1 MTTDPPLAR
10 KPVLTGER
18 VVLRPFEEG
27 DLPAM
32 AAAIGDP
39 DVLRLTGSVTSTAQA
54 QAGRTESD
62 AELRDWYLTH
72 ADRPDRLDLAV
83 VDVVTGRCVGEVVLN
98 DWDPVADCCNF
109 RILLAPEG
117 QGRGLGTEAATLLIE
132 HAFAVGLAR
141 VTLTVFTFNPRAI
154 RAYERVGFAIEGTR
168 HRALRYDGVW
178 YAEHLMAIHPG
189 DPRPAAPVLEQVELH
204 VRAGE
209 EAAYEAAF
217 AQAAPI
223 IRRQTGCR
231 SVRLARSLEHPSH
244 YVLSVQWARIVDHTA
259 GFRGSGDYE
268 QWRTLLHP
276 FYEEVP
282 PVDHFV
288 DVHRS

>member
-1 MTTDPPLAR
+1 MATDPPLAR
-10 KPVLTGER
+10 KPVLTSER

-39 DVLRLTGSVTSTAQA
+39 DVRRLTGSVTSTAQA

-62 AELRDWYLTH
+62 AELRDWYLSR
-72 ADRPDRLDLAV
+72 AEQPDRMDLAV

-98 DWDPVADCCNF
+98 EWDPGAGSCNF

-117 QGRGLGTEAATLLIE
+117 QGRGLGTEATALLIE

-141 VTLTVFTFNPRAI
+141 ITLTVFTFNPRAI

-168 HRALRYDGVW
+168 QRALRYDGVW
-178 YAEHLMAIHPG
+178 QAEHLMAIHPG

-204 VRAGE
+204 VREGQ

-217 AQAAPI
+217 AQAAPT

-231 SVRLARSLEHPSH
+231 SVRLVRSVEHPSH
-244 YVLSVQWARIVDHTA
+244 YVLSVEWARIEDHTV
-259 GFRGSGDYE
+259 GFRGSADYE
-268 QWRTLLHP
+268 QWRALLHP
-276 FYEEVP
+276 FYEQVP
-282 PVDHFV
+282 PVDHYV
-288 DVHRS
+288 HVHRS